1 MKKHPQQVDGFSKWS
16 KEEKID
22 WLAHQCFSSPKDAK
36 ALLTS
41 YWHSDAKLQ
50 QLHDEFIENAVS
62 NFYLPLGLAPN
73 FVINGQ
79 NYVLPMVTEESS
91 VVAAASHAAKFWAQK
106 GGFHAEVLGTEKV
119 GQVHFMYKGS
129 AKKLAR
135 FFTKIQPLLLSDT
148 DRITE
153 KMKKRGGGITDISLV
168 DKTADLPHYFQL
180 HVCFETADA
189 MGANFINSC
198 LEQMAQTLKREAQ
211 QFEAFDDREKK
222 IDVVMSIL
230 SNHVPNCRVRASV
243 SCAIESLGSE
253 GDALAQ
259 RFVDAVRIAQVAP
272 HRAVTHNK
280 GIMNGIDAVAIAT
293 GNDFRAIE
301 AGAHAYAAKSGAYSS
316 LSEAWIKDDFFGFA
330 LELPLAVG
338 TVGGLTQLH
347 PLVRW
352 SHELLGQP
360 DARTLM
366 QIMAVA
372 GLAQN
377 FAAVRSLVTTGIQQ
391 GHMKMHLQNIL
402 NQLGANMEEKIALTE
417 QFKTQTVSYAAVEQ
431 ALQSWRKA

>member
-1 MKKHPQQVDGFSKWS
+1 MKKRPQQVDGFSKWS

-22 WLAHQCFSSPKDAK
+22 WLTQQCFSSPEDAK
-36 ALLTS
+36 ALLAS

-73 FVINGQ
+73 VVINGQ
-79 NYVLPMVTEESS
+79 NYVLPMATEESS
-91 VVAAASHAAKFWAQK
+91 VVAAAANAAKFWAQR
-106 GGFHAEVLGTEKV
+106 GGFHAEVIGTEKV
-119 GQVHFMYKGS
+119 GQVHFMYTGS
-129 AKKLAR
+129 AEKLQR
-135 FFTKIQPLLLSDT
+135 FFEYLHPQLYADT
-148 DRITE
+148 ESLTQ
-153 KMKKRGGGITDISLV
+153 KMKKRGGGIADITLV
-168 DKTADLPHYFQL
+168 DKTADLPHYHQL
-180 HVCFETADA
+180 HVSFETADA

-198 LEQMAQTLKREAQ
+198 LEQMAQTLKREAG
-211 QFEAFDDREKK
+211 QFDAFSEDEKN

-230 SNHVPNCRVRASV
+230 SNHVPNCRVRAWV
-243 SCAIESLGSE
+243 ACPVASLGTQGE
-253 GDALAQ
+253 LLAQ

-301 AGAHAYAAKSGAYSS
+301 AGAHAYAARSGTYAS
-316 LSEAWIKDDFFGFA
+316 LSEAWIKEGHFGFS

-352 SHELLGQP
+352 SHELLGNP

-391 GHMKMHLQNIL
+391 GHMKMHLLNIL
-402 NQLGANMEEKIALTE
+402 NQLGANGAEKEALVAH
-417 QFKTQTVSYAAVEQ
+417 FKTQTVSYSAVEQ
-431 ALQSWRKA
+431 ALESWRKS

>member
-1 MKKHPQQVDGFSKWS
+1 
-16 KEEKID
+16 
-22 WLAHQCFSSPKDAK
+22 
-36 ALLTS
+36 
-41 YWHSDAKLQ
+41 
-50 QLHDEFIENAVS
+50 
-62 NFYLPLGLAPN
+62 
-73 FVINGQ
+73 
-79 NYVLPMVTEESS
+79 
-91 VVAAASHAAKFWAQK
+91 
-106 GGFHAEVLGTEKV
+106 
-119 GQVHFMYKGS
+119 
-129 AKKLAR
+129 
-135 FFTKIQPLLLSDT
+135 
-148 DRITE
+148 
-153 KMKKRGGGITDISLV
+153 
-168 DKTADLPHYFQL
+168 
-180 HVCFETADA
+180 
-189 MGANFINSC
+189 
-198 LEQMAQTLKREAQ
+198 
-211 QFEAFDDREKK
+211 
-222 IDVVMSIL
+222 
-230 SNHVPNCRVRASV
+230 
-243 SCAIESLGSE
+243 
-253 GDALAQ
+253 
-259 RFVDAVRIAQVAP
+259 
-272 HRAVTHNK
+272 
-280 GIMNGIDAVAIAT
+280 MNGIDAVAIAT

>member
-1 MKKHPQQVDGFSKWS
+1 MKKRPQQVDGFSKWS

-22 WLAHQCFSSPKDAK
+22 WLTQQCFSSPEDAK
-36 ALLTS
+36 ALLAS

-73 FVINGQ
+73 VVINGQ
-79 NYVLPMVTEESS
+79 NYVLPMATEESS
-91 VVAAASHAAKFWAQK
+91 VVAAAANAAKFWAQR
-106 GGFHAEVLGTEKV
+106 GGFHAEVMGTEKI
-119 GQVHFMYKGS
+119 GQVHFMYNGS
-129 AKKLAR
+129 ADKLQH
-135 FFTKIQPLLLSDT
+135 FFEDLRPQLLADT
-148 DRITE
+148 EALTQ
-153 KMKKRGGGITDISLV
+153 KMKNRGGGITDISLV
-168 DKTADLPHYFQL
+168 DKTGDLPHYHQL
-180 HVCFETADA
+180 HVAFETADA

-198 LEQMAQTLKREAQ
+198 LEQMAQTLKREAHQ
-211 QFEAFDDREKK
+211 YKAFNEDEKNIK
-222 IDVVMSIL
+222 VVMSIL
-230 SNHVPNCRVRASV
+230 SNHVPNCRVRAWV
-243 SCAIESLGSE
+243 TCPITSLGPNGE
-253 GDALAQ
+253 VLAK
-259 RFVDAVRIAQVAP
+259 RFVEAVRIAQVAP

-301 AGAHAYAAKSGAYSS
+301 AGAHAYAAKSGVYAS
-316 LSEAWIKDDFFGFA
+316 LSEAWIEDDIFSFA

-391 GHMKMHLQNIL
+391 GHMKMHLLNIL
-402 NQLGANMEEKIALTE
+402 NQLGANASEKEALVA
-417 QFKTQTVSYAAVEQ
+417 QFKTQTVSFSAVEQ
-431 ALQSWRKA
+431 ALESWRKS

>member
-1 MKKHPQQVDGFSKWS
+1 MKKRPQQVDGFSKWS

-22 WLAHQCFSSPKDAK
+22 WLTQQCFSSPEDAK
-36 ALLTS
+36 ALLAS

-73 FVINGQ
+73 VVINGQ
-79 NYVLPMVTEESS
+79 NYVLPMATEESS
-91 VVAAASHAAKFWAQK
+91 VVAAAANAAKFWAQR
-106 GGFHAEVLGTEKV
+106 GGFHAEVMGTEKI

-129 AKKLAR
+129 AEKLKH
-135 FFTKIQPLLLSDT
+135 FFEYLRPQLLADT
-148 DRITE
+148 EALTQ
-153 KMKKRGGGITDISLV
+153 KMKNRGGGITDISLV
-168 DKTADLPHYFQL
+168 DKTGDLPHYHQL
-180 HVCFETADA
+180 HVAFETADA

-211 QFEAFDDREKK
+211 QYKAFNEDEKN
-222 IDVVMSIL
+222 IEVVMSIL
-230 SNHVPNCRVRASV
+230 SNLVPNCRARAWV
-243 SCAIESLGSE
+243 TCPITSLGPN
-253 GDALAQ
+253 GDVLAP
-259 RFVDAVRIAQVAP
+259 RFVEAVCIAQVAP

-301 AGAHAYAAKSGAYSS
+301 AGAHAYAAKSGVDAS
-316 LSEAWIKDDFFGFA
+316 LSEAWIEDDIFSFA

-391 GHMKMHLQNIL
+391 GHMKMHLLNIL
-402 NQLGANMEEKIALTE
+402 NQLGANTSEKEALVA
-417 QFKTQTVSYAAVEQ
+417 QFKTQTVSFSAVEQ
-431 ALQSWRKA
+431 ALESWRKS

>member
-1 MKKHPQQVDGFSKWS
+1 MKKRPQQVDGFSKWS
-16 KEEKID
+16 KEKKID
-22 WLAHQCFSSPKDAK
+22 WLTQHCFSSPQDAK
-36 ALLTS
+36 ALLAS

-62 NFYLPLGLAPN
+62 NFYLPFGLAPN
-73 FVINGQ
+73 VVINGH
-79 NYVLPMVTEESS
+79 NYVLPMATEESS
-91 VVAAASHAAKFWAQK
+91 VVAAAANAAKFWAQR
-106 GGFHAEVLGTEKV
+106 GGFHAEVIGTEKV
-119 GQVHFMYKGS
+119 GQVHFMYNGS
-129 AKKLAR
+129 DEKLQR
-135 FFTKIQPLLLSDT
+135 FFEYLRPQLYADT
-148 DRITE
+148 ESLTL
-153 KMKKRGGGITDISLV
+153 KMKKRGGGITNITLV
-168 DKTADLPHYFQL
+168 DKTADHPHYHQL
-180 HVCFETADA
+180 HVSFETADA

-198 LEQMAQTLKREAQ
+198 LEQMAQTLKREAG
-211 QFEAFDDREKK
+211 QFDAFSEDEKN

-230 SNHVPNCRVRASV
+230 SNHVPNCRVRAWV
-243 SCAIESLGSE
+243 ACPVASLGAQGE
-253 GDALAQ
+253 LLAQ
-259 RFVDAVRIAQVAP
+259 RFLDAVRIAQVAP

-301 AGAHAYAAKSGAYSS
+301 AGAHAYAARSGTYAS
-316 LSEAWIKDDFFGFA
+316 LSEAWIKEGHFGFA

-352 SHELLGQP
+352 SHELLGNP

-391 GHMKMHLQNIL
+391 GHMKMHLLNIL
-402 NQLGANMEEKIALTE
+402 NQLGANGAEKEALVAH
-417 QFKTQTVSYAAVEQ
+417 FKTQTVSYSAVEQ
-431 ALQSWRKA
+431 ALESWRKS

>member
-1 MKKHPQQVDGFSKWS
+1 MKKRPQQVDGFSKWS

-22 WLAHQCFSSPKDAK
+22 WLTQQCFSSPEDAK
-36 ALLTS
+36 ALLAS

-73 FVINGQ
+73 VVINGH
-79 NYVLPMVTEESS
+79 NYVLPMATEESS
-91 VVAAASHAAKFWAQK
+91 VVAAAANAAKFWAQR
-106 GGFHAEVLGTEKV
+106 GGFHAEVIGTEKV
-119 GQVHFMYKGS
+119 GQVHFMYTGS
-129 AKKLAR
+129 AEKLQR
-135 FFTKIQPLLLSDT
+135 FFEYLHPQLYADT
-148 DRITE
+148 ESLTQ
-153 KMKKRGGGITDISLV
+153 KMKKRGGGITDITLI
-168 DKTADLPHYFQL
+168 DKTADLPHYHQL
-180 HVCFETADA
+180 HVSFETADA

-198 LEQMAQTLKREAQ
+198 LEQMAQTLKREAG
-211 QFEAFDDREKK
+211 QFDAFSEDEKN

-230 SNHVPNCRVRASV
+230 SNQVPNCRVRAWV
-243 SCAIESLGSE
+243 ACPVASLGAQGE
-253 GDALAQ
+253 LLAQ

-301 AGAHAYAAKSGAYSS
+301 AGAHAYAARSGTYAS
-316 LSEAWIKDDFFGFA
+316 LSEAWIKEENFGFA

-352 SHELLGQP
+352 SHELLGNP

-377 FAAVRSLVTTGIQQ
+377 FAAIRSLVTTGIQQ
-391 GHMKMHLQNIL
+391 GHMKMHLLNIL
-402 NQLGANMEEKIALTE
+402 NQLGANGAEKEALVA
-417 QFKTQTVSYAAVEQ
+417 QFKTQTVSYSAVEQ
-431 ALQSWRKA
+431 ALESWRKS